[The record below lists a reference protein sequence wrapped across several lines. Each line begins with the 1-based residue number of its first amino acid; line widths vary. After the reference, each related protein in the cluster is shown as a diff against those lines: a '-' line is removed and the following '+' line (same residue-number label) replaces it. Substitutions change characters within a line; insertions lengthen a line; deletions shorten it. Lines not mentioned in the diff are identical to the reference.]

1 MIHKQKLSLP
11 AAIMINVNIMLGT
24 GIFIN
29 TTALA
34 TRAGALGFLGYLI
47 VGVLM
52 LPLILSISHL
62 LRLHPGGGF
71 YTFAQKEISPLA
83 GFLSSWTF
91 FVAKLASAT
100 LITHASVLLMQ
111 TIIPALAIINPL
123 LLDSAILI
131 FFTLMN
137 MRNMRTGSTVQ
148 AVFITLKTIPILFAI
163 LVGLWLFN
171 GTYLTSEYA
180 IWSGIPS
187 MMPLVLYACI
197 GFEAAVSLSSRIKD
211 PEKNA
216 PLVIFIS
223 YGIVV
228 AILALYQFA
237 FYGALG
243 NALSESQTYL
253 CAFPALLSAA
263 GMNAATWHTFLHL
276 AIASSA
282 LGGAYGILFSNSWNL
297 YALAEHKHLI
307 GSSAFAKLN
316 KQDIPWLCVL
326 TELILCLMYLAVTGG
341 ERVLLQQISGLG
353 VVFAYF
359 MCVLSLIYAKRNNPN
374 LAVSWAVPIL
384 GLGSAVLLMGMCIRG
399 LLIAS
404 SYALVAFFLLLITG
418 ATMYF
423 ITAQNQDNS

>member
-1 MIHKQKLSLP
+1 MTHTHKLSLP

-34 TRAGALGFLGYLI
+34 TRAGGLGFLGYLI
-47 VGVLM
+47 VGALM

-100 LITHASVLLMQ
+100 LIIHTSVLLMQ
-111 TIIPALAIINPL
+111 TIIPTLALINPL
-123 LLDSAILI
+123 ILDTAILML
-131 FFTLMN
+131 FTTLN
-137 MRNMRTGSTVQ
+137 MRNIRTGSTVQ
-148 AVFITLKTIPILFAI
+148 AVFITLKTIPICFAI

-171 GTYLTSEYA
+171 GANLSSTHLL
-180 IWSGIPS
+180 WSGIPS

-197 GFEAAVSLSSRIKD
+197 GFEAAVSLSSRIQD

-216 PLVIFIS
+216 PRVIFIS

-243 NALSESQTYL
+243 TMLGADPNYL
-253 CAFPALLSAA
+253 FAFPSLLAAAGLSAA
-263 GMNAATWHTFLHL
+263 TWETFLHL

-307 GSSAFAKLN
+307 GSSAFAQMN
-316 KQDIPWLCVL
+316 KQDIPWLCVV
-326 TELILCLMYLAVTGG
+326 TEFVLCLIYLAVTGG
-341 ERVLLQQISGLG
+341 ERILLQQISGLG

-359 MCVLSLIYAKRNNPN
+359 MCVVALIRAKQNNPN
-374 LAVSWAVPIL
+374 LNVSWAVPIL
-384 GLGSAVLLMGMCIRG
+384 GLGSAILLMGMCIRG
-399 LLIAS
+399 LLISS
-404 SYALVAFFLLLITG
+404 SYALMAFLLLLVTG

-423 ITAQNQDNS
+423 ITAQKED